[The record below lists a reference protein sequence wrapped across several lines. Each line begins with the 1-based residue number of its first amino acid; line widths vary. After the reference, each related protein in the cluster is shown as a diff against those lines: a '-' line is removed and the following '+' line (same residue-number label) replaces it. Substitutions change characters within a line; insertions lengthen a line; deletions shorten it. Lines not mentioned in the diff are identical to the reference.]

1 VVTFA
6 GKVQVVRCPSCGT
19 QNRLR
24 QSAEGVPRCAK
35 CKHLLPWLVSAG
47 AETFDAETR
56 ASVPVVVDFWAP
68 WCGPCRAIHPTL
80 ERLAADRAG
89 DVKVVQVNVDEE
101 PDLARRWQA
110 MSIPL
115 LVVLRDG
122 EEIDRVVG
130 ALPPAELRRRLE
142 PHLERSGAA
151 A

>member
-1 VVTFA
+1 V
-6 GKVQVVRCPSCGT
+6 
-19 QNRLR
+19 
-24 QSAEGVPRCAK
+24 
-35 CKHLLPWLVSAG
+35 LPWLVSAG

-56 ASVPVVVDFWAP
+56 ASVPVVVDFWAA

-89 DVKVVQVNVDEE
+89 GVKVVQVNVDEE

-122 EEIDRVVG
+122 EEIDRIVG

-142 PHLERSGAA
+142 PHLEPSGAA

>member
-1 VVTFA
+1 
-6 GKVQVVRCPSCGT
+6 
-19 QNRLR
+19 
-24 QSAEGVPRCAK
+24 VPRCAK
-35 CKHLLPWLVSAG
+35 CKHVLPWLVSAG
-47 AETFDAETR
+47 AEAFDAETR

-142 PHLERSGAA
+142 PHLEHSGAA